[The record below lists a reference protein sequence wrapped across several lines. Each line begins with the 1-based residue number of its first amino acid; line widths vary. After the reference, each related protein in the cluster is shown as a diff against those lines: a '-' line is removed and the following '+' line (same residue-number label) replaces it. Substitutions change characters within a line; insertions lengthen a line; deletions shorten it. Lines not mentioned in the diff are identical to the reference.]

1 MSLVCRRRM
10 IAHRVNQR
18 IEWKLRSIWY
28 SRALRHEQARIL
40 EEACGD
46 DADLRAR
53 VRRLLAAHERAGEVF
68 DEVICLR
75 SKRVARHSSE
85 QPGEADREITSCLS
99 GLGRAASASY
109 GWRTQ
114 EISIAAALSQ

>member
-1 MSLVCRRRM
+1 MRNAMTPPRHPPESPRTDVIGLSPEDDSAPCESTD
-10 IAHRVNQR
+10 RVEATFNMVL
-18 IEWKLRSIWY
+18 KG
-28 SRALRHEQARIL
+28 APNEQARIL

-68 DEVICLR
+68 DEVISLR

-85 QPGEADREITSCLS
+85 QLVSR
-99 GLGRAASASY
+99 
-109 GWRTQ
+109 
-114 EISIAAALSQ
+114 